1 MILMTNNR
9 KIRQKKILT
18 WWTIELIFQMHPP
31 IRSNLFLINCSTNE
45 KCNINT
51 NMFAQ
56 KKEIKFS
63 NYWHFYRSNESLLM
77 TFFQRN
83 RLVLK
88 DSEELNCSITTFG
101 DWSVELTNQKLNSR
115 LERILLISM
124 KLFSSQFRFQNL
136 IGFGE
141 DIQMT
146 RAIIS
151 KWWLINH
158 LKKHK
163 RFNRSTKKTIPNLY
177 KFVEVWCE
185 SIWKLS

>member
-18 WWTIELIFQMHPP
+18 WWRIELIFQMHPP
-31 IRSNLFLINCSTNE
+31 NRSNLFLINCSTNE
-45 KCNINT
+45 KCNIKT

-83 RLVLK
+83 RLVLTN
-88 DSEELNCSITTFG
+88 SEELNCSITTFG
-101 DWSVELTNQKLNSR
+101 GWSVELTNQKFNSR
-115 LERILLISM
+115 LER
-124 KLFSSQFRFQNL
+124 
-136 IGFGE
+136 FGG

-146 RAIIS
+146 TRAIIL

-177 KFVEVWCE
+177 KFVDVWCE